1 MCSDIKTQIDVNV
14 YIYSVFYRSISLN
27 SAKGKRMEPENTAK
41 ETVLITGG
49 GGYFGFRL
57 VH

>member
-1 MCSDIKTQIDVNV
+1 MCGNIKTHIGFNV
-14 YIYSVFYRSISLN
+14 YFYNVFYRSISLN

>member
-1 MCSDIKTQIDVNV
+1 MCSNTKTQIAFNV
-14 YIYSVFYRSISLN
+14 RFYNVFYRSISLN
-27 SAKGKRMEPENTAK
+27 SARGKRMEPENTAK

>member
-1 MCSDIKTQIDVNV
+1 MRSDVKTQIGFNV
-14 YIYSVFYRSISLN
+14 RFYGVFYRTISFN
-27 SAKGKRMEPENTAK
+27 SAKGKRMKRENAAK
-41 ETVLITGG
+41 ERVLITGG

>member
-1 MCSDIKTQIDVNV
+1 MGSDIKTQIGFNV
-14 YIYSVFYRSISLN
+14 YFYNVFYRSISLN
-27 SAKGKRMEPENTAK
+27 TAQGKRMEPENTAK

-57 VH
+57 VR